1 MSWDVESFRQ
11 KIEHEHSFPGYYI
24 FKFIVPAEK
33 KDEIIRLL
41 PAGGDV
47 KYKQSANNKYV
58 SITSKVRLQTSQ
70 GVLDVYFA
78 ANKVEGCIAL

>member
-1 MSWDVESFRQ
+1 MSWDVESFRE
-11 KIEHEHSFPGYYI
+11 KVENEHTFPGYYI

-33 KDEIIRLL
+33 KDEILDLL
-41 PAGGDV
+41 PPGDNV
-47 KYKQSANNKYV
+47 KFKESSNKKYISV
-58 SITSKVRLQTSQ
+58 TSRVKLQTSQ